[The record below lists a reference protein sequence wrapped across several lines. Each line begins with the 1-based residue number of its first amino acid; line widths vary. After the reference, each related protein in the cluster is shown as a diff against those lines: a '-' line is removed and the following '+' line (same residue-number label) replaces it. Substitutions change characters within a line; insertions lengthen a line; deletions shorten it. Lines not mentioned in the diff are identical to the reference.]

1 MNVFQFKS
9 DLLKPISCIRI
20 KLIIVII
27 IKLSYHP
34 AKVAGDRHS
43 GSTDIT
49 FLVCHMTSQ
58 DHVIKGSSDFM
69 GGSPS

>member
-1 MNVFQFKS
+1 MNVFQFKI
-9 DLLKPISCIRI
+9 DLVKSISCIRI

-27 IKLSYHP
+27 SKVSYHP

-49 FLVCHMTSQ
+49 FLVSHMTSQ
-58 DHVIKGSSDFM
+58 DHVTKGSSDFM